1 MLSYS
6 ERSIQKYIDYMEDLK
21 DKEQIQIK
29 MLSYSQRSIQ
39 KYIDYMDC
47 VEPVFPIIK
56 YVSVFTVFKNS
67 NETILDYEKR
77 IQDVVSCI
85 NKNIVCNM
93 NFHIKGQ
100 ISKWSKDIHILN
112 EKITKYSQPPL
123 LICDDIDDEHFTD
136 IVIKTNEDSQYSTTT
151 KDVEE
156 IIDLINTNID
166 DDADLL
172 KNIGYYDKNSGPYFG
187 YNYKSS
193 VKIAGLF
200 PESDSKEYTLWM
212 DKTDDANIQHFVN
225 ALFKDVDSRYINNM
239 EIGYGFIVEEK

>member
-1 MLSYS
+1 
-6 ERSIQKYIDYMEDLK
+6 
-21 DKEQIQIK
+21 

-39 KYIDYMDC
+39 KYIDYMEC
-47 VEPVFPIIK
+47 VEPIFPIIK
-56 YVSVFTVFKNS
+56 YASVFRVFKNS
-67 NETILDYEKR
+67 NENIVDYEKR

-85 NKNIVCNM
+85 NKNIVSSM

-100 ISKWSKDIHILN
+100 TSNGIKIFHILN
-112 EKITKYSQPPL
+112 EKMTKYSQPPL

-136 IVIKTNEDSQYSTTT
+136 IIIKTNEDAQYSTTT

-166 DDADLL
+166 DDTNSL

-193 VKIAGLF
+193 VKNAGLF
-200 PESDSKEYTLWM
+200 PESHSKEYNLWM

-225 ALFKDVDSRYINNM
+225 VLFKDVDSKYINNM